1 MYFLTFWKQLTR
13 YLTRKYF
20 ALVQKTMNLN
30 SDLRQLPHTNE
41 ESESND
47 FLVGNN
53 GSPLK
58 SVQDTRE
65 VNWALN

>member
-1 MYFLTFWKQLTR
+1 M
-13 YLTRKYF
+13 RKYF
-20 ALVQKTMNLN
+20 ALVQKAMNHN
-30 SDLRQLPHTNE
+30 SDLRQLTHTNE

-47 FLVGNN
+47 CSGGNN

-58 SVQDTRE
+58 SVQETRE